1 MSMLE
6 YPGTVAF
13 LDDERHFLDGLSV
26 AVPEDFVCQFFQK
39 PQRCIDFL
47 LGQVPAWQSQ
57 KLAMAQLVGRSE
69 VPGALLEGLV
79 GGLYASHARFELA
92 TVLVV
97 DFQMPAMNGLTVLD
111 QLKNWPGKRV
121 MLTGQADEQ
130 LAVDAFNRGLI
141 DHFIPK
147 HAPDSLD
154 RLATVVSVLRCEG
167 ADQCGEALKLKLTP
181 AQQVL
186 LADPAFALAVN
197 VQAKAA
203 GWVEHAIVPEP
214 FGVLGVTA
222 EGKIQWLQLETEPSL
237 QELAEI
243 LNDAGHAQSLVDQVR
258 AGAVLLA
265 VELPAGLLQ
274 GEPQPRGAFTLLHE
288 PRVVGALMTL
298 LPQAASYAQFR
309 GTAAGQ
315 SRFL

>member
-274 GEPQPRGAFTLLHE
+274 GEPQARGAFTLLHE

>member
-79 GGLYASHARFELA
+79 GGLYASHARFELT

-111 QLKNWPGKRV
+111 QLKSWPGKRV

-243 LNDAGHAQSLVDQVR
+243 LNDAGHTQSLVDQVR

-274 GEPQPRGAFTLLHE
+274 GEPQACGAFTLLHE